1 MRSSE
6 CSISQHSA
14 KSRGFSAGTPASS
27 LREVDKIRSILEYA
41 CSVWHINLPQYLS
54 DKIEHV
60 QRRVFR
66 IIYPEYSYNEG
77 LRSAKCFP
85 LKERR
90 QILCLR
96 IFRKIQE
103 PSSQLHCLL
112 PRADMHER
120 SDKPCPCTCHIHVYV
135 LQNFMVLS
143 HPHKFKSTNF
153 LRCRLYNVTSAL
165 QLALAAVCRPRAI
178 YY

>member
-1 MRSSE
+1 M
-6 CSISQHSA
+6 
-14 KSRGFSAGTPASS
+14 
-27 LREVDKIRSILEYA
+27 
-41 CSVWHINLPQYLS
+41 WHTNLPQYLS

-60 QRRVFR
+60 QRRAFR
-66 IIYPEYSYNEG
+66 IIYPEYSYNEA

-90 QILCLR
+90 QILCLS

-103 PSSQLHCLL
+103 PSSRLHCLL

-153 LRCRLYNVTSAL
+153 LRCRLYNVTSSPL
-165 QLALAAVCRPRAI
+165 QLALAAVCRPGLYIIESKIFQATILKLLMRLNAYI
-178 YY
+178 CMFPSILLVTRFVRKLV